1 MKRKLIL
8 FLVIASLSFL
18 AIPLT
23 NLFFSPHIDR
33 TSFKQSVLF
42 NADGVSRLFA
52 KVIYPFGI
60 SQDPRVLIGRNNW
73 LYLDSEY
80 QDKNSLANE
89 GSDPQNLGPR
99 IGAAL
104 ERWNSFFLAHHI
116 PVFAILVAPNKASI
130 YPEFLPA
137 WASPRTSL
145 LKQGLIPEPARALYF
160 NPSQYLAQEKPKH
173 TIPLYY
179 QTDTHWNALGAGLAF
194 QAFAAQVGKRA
205 PEIRWPTVQTVDLLN
220 NPSRLGGDLANL
232 LRLTNS
238 LSDHSPTLRGP
249 TAPVTTIRIDYDTQ
263 SIRYQGGNSPFAS
276 TDKPILIQS
285 TGALN
290 HKKVLWLSDSFGTEL
305 TPMMS
310 MTFDQI
316 LFMHWDEGIRPG
328 GRLAELITKWKPDY
342 VFFTVAERSLDN
354 GLFATY
360 PPPTFIS
367 KPNQPSKN
375 ILVLP
380 NEQNDI
386 QINEDQ
392 RYSISGND
400 PFLIYTLKTPIDS
413 KNLRFL
419 KLNLQCAPQTNAIT
433 IKLFWLEEGEP
444 RFLESNSSPFLQW
457 NTKEWLDLSSL
468 AGWKFTKPIQKLRI
482 DFENPQ
488 TCTQFIQPSLELGT
502 LIPASPKH

>member
-8 FLVIASLSFL
+8 FLVIAGLSFL

-23 NLFFSPHIDR
+23 NLFFSSQIDR
-33 TSFKQSVLF
+33 NAFKQGALF
-42 NADGVSRLFA
+42 NADGVSSLFA
-52 KVIYPFGI
+52 KVIYPLGI
-60 SQDPRVLIGRNNW
+60 SQDSRVLIGHNNW

-80 QDKNSLANE
+80 REKRAQVSDT
-89 GSDPQNLGPR
+89 GSSQNLALR

-104 ERWNSFFLAHHI
+104 EQWNAFFLAHHI
-116 PVFAILVAPNKASI
+116 PVFEILIAPNKASI

-145 LKQGLIPEPARALYF
+145 FKQGLIPEPARTLYF
-160 NPSQYLAQEKPKH
+160 DPSQYLIQEKPKH
-173 TIPLYY
+173 SSPLYY

-194 QAFAAQVGKRA
+194 QAFANQVGKRA
-205 PEIRWPTVQTVDLLN
+205 PEIRWPSAQTVDLLN
-220 NPSRLGGDLANL
+220 NPSRPGGDLANL
-232 LRLTNS
+232 LRLSNT

-249 TAPVTTIRIDYDTQ
+249 STPVGTVRLDYDTQ
-263 SIRYQGGNSPFAS
+263 TIRYQGGNPPFAS
-276 TDKPILIQS
+276 TDKPTLIQS

-305 TPMMS
+305 TPMMT

-328 GRLAELITKWKPDY
+328 GRLAELVTKWKPDY
-342 VFFTVAERSLDN
+342 VFFTVAERSLGN
-354 GLFATY
+354 GLFAAY
-360 PPPTFIS
+360 PPPTFTP
-367 KPNQPSKN
+367 KPNQKTKN
-375 ILVLP
+375 LLVLP
-380 NEQNDI
+380 AEQNDL
-386 QINEDQ
+386 QVNEDQ

-419 KLNLQCAPQTNAIT
+419 KFNVQCNSPTT
-433 IKLFWLEEGEP
+433 SMLIKLFWLEEGEL
-444 RFLESNSSPFLQW
+444 RFLESSSSPVLQW
-457 NTKEWLDLSSL
+457 NIKEWLDLSSL
-468 AGWKFTKPIQKLRI
+468 AGWQFAKPIQKLRI

-502 LIPASPKH
+502 LIPTSIKH